1 MNLEGIKGHYDAIFS
16 LGDLCLTSLQLK
28 DNNLRTFSGIL
39 DWISSPSLKNV
50 NVLLQNRF
58 ADFLNL
64 KNLRII
70 KYISQWD
77 LLVWDEVYNIGFNH
91 DFKTDKN
98 TLTHLGGYA
107 EVKEKYDRRI
117 QRFLEKLST
126 SQRILFIRTETSFE
140 EVAELEAILSGMI
153 ANDFRI
159 LVINHTDVDHLVE
172 KSWSLQRVCAIEL
185 PNHDKWNANNHY
197 WKMILADITLL

>member
-1 MNLEGIKGHYDAIFS
+1 MNLERIKGHYDAIFS
-16 LGDLCLTSLQLK
+16 LGDLCLTSIQLK
-28 DNNLRTFSGIL
+28 ENNLRTFSGIL
-39 DWISSPSLKNV
+39 DWVSSPSLKNV

-126 SQRILFIRTETSFE
+126 SQRILFIRTEASFE

-159 LVINHTDVDHLVE
+159 LVINHKDVDRLVE
-172 KSWSLQRVCAIEL
+172 TSWPLQRVCAIEL
-185 PNHDKWNANNHY
+185 PNHDKWNANIHY
-197 WKMILADITLL
+197 WKMILSDVTLL

>member
-1 MNLEGIKGHYDAIFS
+1 MNLEDIKGHYDAIFS

-39 DWISSPSLKNV
+39 DWVSSPSLKNV

-98 TLTHLGGYA
+98 TLT
-107 EVKEKYDRRI
+107 
-117 QRFLEKLST
+117 
-126 SQRILFIRTETSFE
+126 
-140 EVAELEAILSGMI
+140 
-153 ANDFRI
+153 
-159 LVINHTDVDHLVE
+159 
-172 KSWSLQRVCAIEL
+172 
-185 PNHDKWNANNHY
+185 
-197 WKMILADITLL
+197 

>member
-39 DWISSPSLKNV
+39 DWVSSPSLKNV

-70 KYISQWD
+70 KYISEWD

-126 SQRILFIRTETSFE
+126 SQRILFIRTEASFE

-159 LVINHTDVDHLVE
+159 LIVNHKDVDHLVE
-172 KSWSLQRVCAIEL
+172 KSWPLQRVCAIEL

>member
-39 DWISSPSLKNV
+39 DWVSSPSLKNV

-70 KYISQWD
+70 
-77 LLVWDEVYNIGFNH
+77 NIYQNG
-91 DFKTDKN
+91 T
-98 TLTHLGGYA
+98 Y
-107 EVKEKYDRRI
+107 
-117 QRFLEKLST
+117 
-126 SQRILFIRTETSFE
+126 
-140 EVAELEAILSGMI
+140 
-153 ANDFRI
+153 
-159 LVINHTDVDHLVE
+159 
-172 KSWSLQRVCAIEL
+172 
-185 PNHDKWNANNHY
+185 
-197 WKMILADITLL
+197 

>member
-1 MNLEGIKGHYDAIFS
+1 MNLEAIKGHYDAIFS

-39 DWISSPSLKNV
+39 DWVSSPSLKNV

-117 QRFLEKLST
+117 HRFLEKLST
-126 SQRILFIRTETSFE
+126 SQRILFIRTEASFE

-159 LVINHTDVDHLVE
+159 LIVNHKDVDHLVE

-197 WKMILADITLL
+197 WKMILDDITLL

>member
-1 MNLEGIKGHYDAIFS
+1 MNLEGIKGHYDSIFS

-39 DWISSPSLKNV
+39 DWVSSPSLKNV

-98 TLTHLGGYA
+98 TLTYLGGYA

-126 SQRILFIRTETSFE
+126 SQRILFIRTEANFE

-197 WKMILADITLL
+197 WKKILTDITLL

>member
-1 MNLEGIKGHYDAIFS
+1 M
-16 LGDLCLTSLQLK
+16 
-28 DNNLRTFSGIL
+28 
-39 DWISSPSLKNV
+39 
-50 NVLLQNRF
+50 
-58 ADFLNL
+58 NL

-70 KYISQWD
+70 KYISEWD

-126 SQRILFIRTETSFE
+126 SQRILFIRTEASFE

-159 LVINHTDVDHLVE
+159 LIVNHTDVDHLVE
-172 KSWSLQRVCAIEL
+172 KSWPLQRVCAIEL

-197 WKMILADITLL
+197 WKMILDDITLL